1 MTNPSMLDPI
11 DQPKLLN
18 KDLLK
23 HSPSDLADD
32 IQNKSEEEQQ
42 LIFNQLPENLAV
54 QTFEYL
60 SFPIQK
66 AVLSRLSTDK
76 AGYVLNHLS
85 PDDRTAFL
93 EELPDS
99 VVNQLIKL
107 LSPEER
113 VLTLKL
119 LGYPEDS
126 VGRLM
131 TPDYIAIKKNWTVQ
145 EVLNYIRK
153 YGHDSE
159 TISVIYIV
167 DNKGVLLDDIRIREF
182 LFAPLNSSVSELM
195 DRHFVALSAYENEE
209 YAIQIFRKYDRSAL
223 PVVDKKGVL
232 IGIVTFDDIF
242 QLVKEEDTEDIQKIG
257 GMEALEEPYMQTSF
271 LSLMRKRIGWLVI
284 LFFGEMLTAS
294 AMGFFQDEI
303 SKAVVLA
310 LFLPLIISSGG
321 NSGSQASTLIIR
333 AMALGE
339 VKLRDWWRVMR
350 REIFSGIFLGS
361 VLGLIGFIRVVTW
374 SLFGNMYGPHW
385 FLIALTICFSLVGI
399 VMWGTFTGSMLPFLL
414 RRLGLDPAT
423 SSAPFVATLVDV
435 TGVIIYFSIAF
446 FFLQGTLL

>member
-1 MTNPSMLDPI
+1 MATPSI
-11 DQPKLLN
+11 TEAHDQPI
-18 KDLLK
+18 LLK
-23 HSPSDLADD
+23 EEILKRSPSDLAEY
-32 IQNKSEEEQQ
+32 IQTRLEEEQQ
-42 LIFNQLPENLAV
+42 IIFSQLPDHLAV

-60 SFPIQK
+60 PFPIQK
-66 AVLSRLSTDK
+66 AVLSNLSTER
-76 AGYVLNHLS
+76 AGRLLNHLS

-145 EVLNYIRK
+145 QVLDYIRK

-182 LFAPLNSSVSELM
+182 LFAPLDARVSELM
-195 DRHFVALSAYENEE
+195 DRHFVALSAYDNEE
-209 YAIQIFRKYDRSAL
+209 HAIQIFRKYERSAL

-232 IGIVTFDDIF
+232 LGIVTFDDIF

-257 GMEALEEPYMQTSF
+257 GMEALKEPYMQTPF
-271 LSLMRKRIGWLVI
+271 FSLMRKRIGWLVI
-284 LFFGEMLTAS
+284 LFLGEMLTAS
-294 AMGFFQDEI
+294 AMGFFQNEI

-339 VKLRDWWRVMR
+339 IELRDWWQVMR
-350 REIFSGIFLGS
+350 REILSGLFLGS
-361 VLGLIGFIRVVTW
+361 ALGLIGFIRVVTW
-374 SLFGNMYGPHW
+374 GLISNMYGPHW
-385 FLIALTICFSLVGI
+385 FLIALTIFFSLIGI
-399 VMWGTFTGSMLPFLL
+399 VLWGTLTGSMLPFLL

-435 TGVIIYFSIAF
+435 TGVIIYFSIALF
-446 FFLQGTLL
+446 VLQGTLL